1 MAVGLAVTSATV
13 VIFGRII
20 SDPIEL
26 LGQIRG
32 TVPIILSL
40 VGLILVTPPLPS
52 TTKII
57 LPKKKQIKKDKK
69 IIIEIDTLTM
79 ATHQCE

>member
-1 MAVGLAVTSATV
+1 MLFSPGVAVGLAVTSATV

-26 LGQIRG
+26 LGQIKG

-40 VGLILVTPPLPS
+40 VGLILVTSPPPS
-52 TTKII
+52 TTNKF
-57 LPKKKQIKKDKK
+57 LPIKEDKKQ
-69 IIIEIDTLTM
+69 
-79 ATHQCE
+79 